1 MRVFQAF
8 GRWWLRRRD
17 LRITGLGGVP
27 FQEAHAPP
35 PARNSFR
42 PTPVDRAGHLVLT
55 RSYADQLAP
64 GSDELTGGV
73 LDNLINAWHET
84 WQYQAAAEY
93 AGFQVESVVRLNKV
107 EPVLAQY
114 ERSDDYLQR
123 RLADART
130 AVDSARDRLVGSDP
144 TRQGFAN
151 PPLLAGRSP
160 ATFLHVVA
168 LVIAAGADAAA
179 FWQVMQILLH
189 DLPPV
194 AGALIVAGLT
204 STALYL
210 SHQIGVQ
217 AREAGAGTKRRIRW
231 VVLCFLVWLVL
242 GAGAAALRYFFGDAG
257 EAAVIVIGAAAP
269 EPGLP
274 AALGQAGVFLALY
287 LATGLVAALGGY
299 LTTHPAR
306 SEYARAMR
314 NLRTVTEAAAASSA
328 RLSRAQSERTQYAEE
343 LREARQSHLAE
354 MGTRAALAE
363 ELKQMVRVQHATY
376 HGDPSA
382 TNALFQPDH
391 RPHWKKD
398 P

>member
-1 MRVFQAF
+1 MKVFRAF
-8 GRWWLRRRD
+8 RQWWLRRRD
-17 LRITGLGGVP
+17 LRITGLGGMP

-35 PARNSFR
+35 PPRNSFR

-55 RSYADQLAP
+55 QSYAERLAP
-64 GSDELTGGV
+64 GTDELTAGS

-84 WQYQAAAEY
+84 WQHQAAAEY
-93 AGFQVESVVRLNKV
+93 AGFQVESVVRLNAI
-107 EPVLAQY
+107 EPALAQY
-114 ERSDDYLQR
+114 EKTDDYLQR

-130 AVDSARDRLVGSDP
+130 AVDSARERLAGQDP
-144 TRQGFAN
+144 ARPGFAD

-168 LVIAAGADAAA
+168 LVMAAGADAAA
-179 FWQVMQILLH
+179 FWQVMQILLA

-204 STALYL
+204 TTALYL

-242 GAGAAALRYFFGDAG
+242 GVGAAALRYFFGDAG
-257 EAAVIVIGAAAP
+257 APPAIVIGGPAATP
-269 EPGLP
+269 DLP
-274 AALGQAGVFLALY
+274 AALGMAGVFLALY

-306 SEYARAMR
+306 SAYARAMR

-328 RLSRAQSERTQYAEE
+328 RLSRAQSERMQYAEE
-343 LREARQSHLAE
+343 LREARQRHLAE

-363 ELKQMVRVQHATY
+363 ELKQMVRVHHAAY
-376 HGDPSA
+376 HQDPSA
-382 TNALFQPDH
+382 TDAMFQSDH